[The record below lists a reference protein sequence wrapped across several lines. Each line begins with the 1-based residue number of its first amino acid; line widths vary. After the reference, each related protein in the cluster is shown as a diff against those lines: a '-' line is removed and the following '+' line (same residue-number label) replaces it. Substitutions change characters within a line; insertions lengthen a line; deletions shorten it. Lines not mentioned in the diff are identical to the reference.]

1 MIFKFC
7 FISISPPLSSP
18 ILKSFSHKMGEKHHA
33 EYTSFTSDQKSEV
46 LQTVLDYYSALSA
59 ETDNWVA
66 NLANASSLVWHAYH
80 DLKIPVNW
88 AGFYV
93 LDPSHVSQ
101 LVLGPFQGKV
111 ACQTIAFGKGVCGT
125 AASTKETQ
133 LVPNVDEFPG
143 HIACDGETQSEIV
156 VPVVVDGKVMGVLDI
171 DCLAKNGFDE
181 EDKKYLELLAQA
193 IATSCKW

>member
-1 MIFKFC
+1 
-7 FISISPPLSSP
+7 
-18 ILKSFSHKMGEKHHA
+18 MGEKHHA

-88 AGFYV
+88 AGFYL
-93 LDPSHVSQ
+93 LDPSHGSQ